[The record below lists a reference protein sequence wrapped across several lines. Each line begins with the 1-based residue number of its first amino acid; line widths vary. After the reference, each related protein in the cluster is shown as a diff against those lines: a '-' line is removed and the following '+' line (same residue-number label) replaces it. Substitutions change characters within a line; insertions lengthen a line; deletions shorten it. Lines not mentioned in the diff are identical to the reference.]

1 MNIEAGQKPQ
11 RAFMCIVLLRI
22 FRNSILITWELSI
35 RNLDIFSSLNSL
47 SIVFEKVLLAQVI
60 RSFNICISLR
70 FPKTCSNLMLS
81 SQLHRRVTG
90 TAIVV
95 RVIMEVMIPHLHMTC
110 TIVVSGKRWRTRRM
124 VFMVAGLT
132 MSHFVLSLSLPIST
146 SSLIHSAA
154 RCFQMLPDAPRCCDM
169 LPDAAI
175 C

>member
-1 MNIEAGQKPQ
+1 
-11 RAFMCIVLLRI
+11 
-22 FRNSILITWELSI
+22 
-35 RNLDIFSSLNSL
+35 
-47 SIVFEKVLLAQVI
+47 
-60 RSFNICISLR
+60 
-70 FPKTCSNLMLS
+70 MLS

-154 RCFQMLPDAPRCCDM
+154 TQAWSVGEIDLSHPGDLDGQVSEYIGIAMCPKMLYK
-169 LPDAAI
+169 
-175 C
+175 